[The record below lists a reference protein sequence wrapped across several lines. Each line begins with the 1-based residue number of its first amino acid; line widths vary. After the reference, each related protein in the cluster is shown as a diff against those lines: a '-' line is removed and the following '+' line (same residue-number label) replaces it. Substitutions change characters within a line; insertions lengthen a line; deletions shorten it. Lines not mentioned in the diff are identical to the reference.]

1 MSFLDELR
9 KRLKELEQAS
19 KPTSLE
25 YILRKQTGC
34 RRIYIPDRHLNV
46 LRKEDVMTFL
56 WLDKTDKKEYKVEV
70 WDCDDFAREL
80 YCRAKNYFWE
90 KYNLNAAF
98 GFLWTIHHAFN
109 FFVDT
114 HRTVQFIEPQTD
126 AFIRLPGRPQFML
139 I

>member
-19 KPTSLE
+19 KPTSLN

-34 RRIYIPDRHLNV
+34 RRNEIPDRYLDL

-56 WLDKTDKKEYKVEV
+56 WLDKTDKKEYAGEK

-80 YCRAKNYFWE
+80 YCRAKDYFWV
-90 KYNLNAAF
+90 KYKLNAAF
-98 GFLWTIHHAFN
+98 GIVKIHKHRHN
-109 FFVDT
+109 FYVAKDSN
-114 HRTVQFIEPQTD
+114 VWYIEPQTD
-126 AFIRLPGRPQFML
+126 EMYKPEKRPQFML